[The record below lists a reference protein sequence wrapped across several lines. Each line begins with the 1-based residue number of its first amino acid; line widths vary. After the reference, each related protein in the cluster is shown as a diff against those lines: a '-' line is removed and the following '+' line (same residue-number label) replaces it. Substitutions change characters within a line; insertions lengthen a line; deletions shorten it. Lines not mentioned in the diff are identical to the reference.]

1 MVSSLI
7 SSISGTL
14 QGAGLDW
21 VDLSIGG
28 ITFRVSVPATAAEQL
43 GPFGERV
50 HLYTSL
56 QVREDS
62 LTLFGFPTE
71 EARIAFGLLLGVN
84 GVGPRV
90 ALSVLSRFT
99 AESLAAAVSTG
110 DTAAFTGVPGVGRKT
125 ADRIVLEL
133 KGKLS
138 GEWAVTPSAAG
149 DREVIAALTALGYSL
164 SEAGDAVSALPPGN
178 SMSVED
184 KVLLALQGM
193 GGG

>member
-21 VDLSIGG
+21 ADVSIGG
-28 ITFRVSVPATAAEQL
+28 VTFRVSLPATAAEHL
-43 GPFGERV
+43 GPVGGRV

-62 LTLFGFPTE
+62 LTLFGFLTE
-71 EARIAFGLLLGVN
+71 EARIAFGILLGVN

-90 ALSVLSRFT
+90 ALSVLSGFT
-99 AESLAAAVSTG
+99 PESLAAAVSAG
-110 DTAAFTGVPGVGRKT
+110 DTGAFTGVPGVGRKT

-133 KGKLS
+133 RGKLK
-138 GEWAVTPSAAG
+138 GEWAVVPSAVG
-149 DREVIAALTALGYSL
+149 DRQVIAALTALGYSL
-164 SEAGDAVSALPPGN
+164 SEARDAVSSLPPGD

-184 KVLLALQGM
+184 QVLLALQRM